1 MGKNINLF
9 HLLDGNIC
17 FDKDQFKS
25 REIDDE
31 LAIEIPKEDIAAS
44 KAFNSEQRHVYNS
57 VLGKIFSNRAAT
69 FFVNGPSGTRKIF
82 LYNALLAAVRSRK
95 LVALATAS
103 SGVAAS
109 ILPGDF
115 LVSLGDIIALMEV
128 IDASEESIMEEFLNT
143 LTPNGFPPH
152 ELLLT
157 INYLIMLL
165 KNINPSEGL
174 CNGTRLICRAFDQNV
189 IDAEI
194 AVGHH
199 S

>member
-109 ILPGDF
+109 ILPG
-115 LVSLGDIIALMEV
+115 V